1 MKKDIWLKPGKQINN
16 GAIVGGIGFVLY
28 MAFSAL
34 GWSGIALIVAIGF
47 GLESLYTFLSTLE
60 WREKDKESVSYSIMW
75 GTAALAL
82 LMLVPAVMTIKQALG
97 LSGWRPAARETF
109 PSPHAQG
116 QNKQAPG
123 RFSAGGLFQR
133 VEKPFRQSH
142 FPYFSLDLILALISG
157 ERSFPAARTGRLGSL
172 RKRLRT
178 STNGSTA

>member
-1 MKKDIWLKPGKQINN
+1 MKKDIWLKPWKQINN

-82 LMLVPAVMTIKQALG
+82 LMLVPAVMIIKQALG
-97 LSGWRPAARETF
+97 L
-109 PSPHAQG
+109 
-116 QNKQAPG
+116 
-123 RFSAGGLFQR
+123 
-133 VEKPFRQSH
+133 
-142 FPYFSLDLILALISG
+142 
-157 ERSFPAARTGRLGSL
+157 
-172 RKRLRT
+172 
-178 STNGSTA
+178 

>member
-16 GAIVGGIGFVLY
+16 GAIEGGIGFVLY

-97 LSGWRPAARETF
+97 L
-109 PSPHAQG
+109 
-116 QNKQAPG
+116 
-123 RFSAGGLFQR
+123 
-133 VEKPFRQSH
+133 
-142 FPYFSLDLILALISG
+142 
-157 ERSFPAARTGRLGSL
+157 
-172 RKRLRT
+172 
-178 STNGSTA
+178 